1 MENIFCF
8 DDVTVNTFTVSKPA
22 WVRLSLSTPWEFFK
36 LTELVPRFR
45 LSVQLGSLK
54 FNQQYCSSSLLTKS
68 TYCINLCK
76 LITRYAS
83 NLNLMNTKS
92 HIELRRTWIIQTVC
106 GKTYAY
112 KREEK
117 ILRLHPVK
125 CSIHTKYTGCT
136 YYYWPLFCSINMLFK

>member
-54 FNQQYCSSSLLTKS
+54 FNQQYCSNSLLTKS

-76 LITRYAS
+76 VITRYAS
-83 NLNLMNTKS
+83 NLNLVNTKS
-92 HIELRRTWIIQTVC
+92 HNRV
-106 GKTYAY
+106 
-112 KREEK
+112 EK
-117 ILRLHPVK
+117 NVNHTNCVRKNLRLQTGGKNPLIAPCK
-125 CSIHTKYTGCT
+125 MFHTYEVEWL
-136 YYYWPLFCSINMLFK
+136 YPLLLTIVLLNK